1 MAYYGSYVIF
11 SDFKLNF
18 DLDDSI
24 SRFPDESSQSP
35 LEHSNAKTELFP
47 PDGAFGGQDDDD
59 AQHIDESQFKRAVG
73 LSETTSQSQN
83 PSTQDIHNLDWTQ
96 TQPSDRPIT
105 TEPPKA
111 VVERF

>member
-1 MAYYGSYVIF
+1 MGFYGSYGIF

-24 SRFPDESSQSP
+24 SRFPEESQ

-47 PDGAFGGQDDDD
+47 PDGAFDEGDDD
-59 AQHIDESQFKRAVG
+59 AQNIDESQFKRAVG